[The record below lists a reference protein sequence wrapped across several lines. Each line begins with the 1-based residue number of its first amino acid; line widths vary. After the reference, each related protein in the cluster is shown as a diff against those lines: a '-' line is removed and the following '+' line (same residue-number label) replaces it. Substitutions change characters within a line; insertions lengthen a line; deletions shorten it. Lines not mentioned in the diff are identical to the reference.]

1 MEYVQGGEL
10 FHYVEECRGL
20 DEKETVYIFRQ
31 IVAALLYCHRL
42 HIHHRDLKPENIL
55 LDREHAQVKLVDF
68 GMAALQP
75 EGKQLTTACG
85 SPHYAAPEVIKSRP
99 YDGAKADA
107 WSCGVIL
114 YVMLTGT
121 TPFNYDAEKNLG
133 VMYAAIGAADY
144 YMPPELSFEAKDLL
158 RKIFVPRPEK
168 RISMDEI
175 WEHPLLQ
182 KYNKDFGYEGTLSR
196 KEAWIG
202 PVPNLDEWM
211 VTREEDI
218 DKDILRNMR
227 TLWHSVPQP
236 VLVKKLMSRE
246 YDSPSPFWQ
255 LVVDFFAEPIRK
267 STFTQH

>member
-55 LDREHAQVKLVDF
+55 LDRENAQVKLVDF

-75 EGKQLTTACG
+75 EGKFLTTACG
-85 SPHYAAPEVIKSRP
+85 SPHYAAPEVIRSRP
-99 YDGAKADA
+99 YDGAKADV

-121 TPFNYDAEKNLG
+121 TPFNYDHERNLA
-133 VMYAAIGAADY
+133 VMYAAIAQANY
-144 YMPPELSFEAKDLL
+144 YMPPELTNQAKDLL
-158 RKIFVPRPEK
+158 RRIFVTRPEK

-175 WEHPLLQ
+175 WEHPLLH
-182 KYNKDFGYEGTLSR
+182 KYDKEFGYEGDLA
-196 KEAWIG
+196 KKDAWIG
-202 PVPNLDEWM
+202 PTPTLDEWT

-218 DKDILRNMR
+218 DKDIIRNMR

-236 VLVKKLMSRE
+236 VLIKKLLSRE
-246 YDSPSPFWQ
+246 YVQRHPRSI
-255 LVVDFFAEPIRK
+255 VC
-267 STFTQH
+267 